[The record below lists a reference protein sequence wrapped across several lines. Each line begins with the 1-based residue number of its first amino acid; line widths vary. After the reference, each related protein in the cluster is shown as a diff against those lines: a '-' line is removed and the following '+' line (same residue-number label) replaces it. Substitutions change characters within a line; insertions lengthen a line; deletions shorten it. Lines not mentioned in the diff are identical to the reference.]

1 MFDTQEIGMKCLSA
15 KGFQRGFGLA
25 GKLIRFALE
34 AAAIDRVAGGG
45 VADGRGV
52 DRDLMGAPGL
62 EPAGE
67 EARYWRTVAAGIAF
81 EHLPMRDRGA
91 AAGAH
96 RHLLAQPR
104 VTADRLV
111 DGAARP
117 LRRAPNEGEIPATP
131 RLAAAGGGGLA
142 AGRALGR

>member
-34 AAAIDRVAGGG
+34 AAAIDRVAEERM
-45 VADGRGV
+45 ADGREV
-52 DRDLMGAPGL
+52 YADLMGAPGL

-111 DGAARP
+111 HGAPPPPPRP
-117 LRRAPNEGEIPATP
+117 PNQPHLPPTHPPA
-131 RLAAAGGGGLA
+131 
-142 AGRALGR
+142 